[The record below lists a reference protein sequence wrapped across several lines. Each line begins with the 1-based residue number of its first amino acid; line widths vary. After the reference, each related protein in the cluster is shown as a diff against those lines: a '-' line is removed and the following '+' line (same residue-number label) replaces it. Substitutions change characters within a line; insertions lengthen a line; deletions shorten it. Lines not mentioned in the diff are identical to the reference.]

1 MDMEKVYI
9 EFCMGSSCF
18 ARGNAK
24 ALEYIEAFVLAN
36 ELSNRVDLKGN
47 LCLGTCSEG
56 PNIKI
61 NGELISSVNPEYA
74 VSLLQQYLDTN
85 EEQNCG

>member
-1 MDMEKVYI
+1 MKTIEV

-24 ALEYIEAFVLAN
+24 SLEFLEAFIEANNLGERVS
-36 ELSNRVDLKGN
+36 LSGN
-47 LCLGTCSEG
+47 LCLGTCSQG

-61 NGELISSVNPEYA
+61 DGKLHTSVKPEYV
-74 VSLLQQYLDTN
+74 VSLLQEALK
-85 EEQNCG
+85 EEPNNG

>member
-1 MDMEKVYI
+1 MNKIDV

-24 ALEYIEAFVLAN
+24 ALEYIEAFLEVNKLT
-36 ELSNRVDLKGN
+36 ERVNLRGN

-56 PNIKI
+56 PNIRI
-61 NGELISSVNPEYA
+61 NGNLISNVNPEYA
-74 VSLLQQYLDTN
+74 VSLLQQYLEAGK
-85 EEQNCG
+85 EESCG